1 MDHIIDTVSA
11 PHDMEALVALLRV
24 NGKMVLVGLP
34 EKPFE
39 LAYGTLIF
47 GETLLYILG
56 SY

>member
-1 MDHIIDTVSA
+1 MA
-11 PHDMEALVALLRV
+11 ALMALLRV